1 MKNRKQNNNKKKNIK
16 HCGLCKC
23 ATYLKQ
29 NVIKLKFH
37 CPYCI
42 FLCGSL
48 SLCTF
53 ALIFVY

>member
-1 MKNRKQNNNKKKNIK
+1 MK

-48 SLCTF
+48 SLCIF